1 MKKIV
6 LVTLCMMAAVACGN
20 TDDGAATP
28 APESTAAPG
37 AQTVTPSVA
46 PSVGS
51 IPNVVIP
58 EPAAPIPTLPSDLE
72 LPSVDQPPAAVPAP
86 PAACIDAAS
95 PVVDAAL
102 ASIPRY
108 FPDEAWTAGR
118 TGDPCAAF
126 TWVEAAASPYA
137 TASTPEH
144 VLFFGNGV
152 YLGTA
157 TAAPY
162 SFTSV
167 ATHTADTITV
177 NYRWLVADEA
187 FAAPEGGPVA
197 IRYQWDGSSVTMLDT
212 LPPEVTG

>member
-1 MKKIV
+1 MKRIV

-20 TDDGAATP
+20 TDGGTAT
-28 APESTAAPG
+28 AVSESTAAPG
-37 AQTVTPSVA
+37 QQAAAPTVA
-46 PSVGS
+46 PSVGALPS
-51 IPNVVIP
+51 VVVP
-58 EPAAPIPTLPSDLE
+58 SPVPALPSDIRI
-72 LPSVDQPPAAVPAP
+72 PT
-86 PAACIDAAS
+86 
-95 PVVDAAL
+95 VDAAPTVAPVRPATCVDAAVVADAV

-144 VLFFGNGV
+144 ILFFGNGV

-167 ATHTADTITV
+167 ATQTADTITV

-197 IRYQWDGSSVTMLDT
+197 IRYQWDGSSVIMLDT